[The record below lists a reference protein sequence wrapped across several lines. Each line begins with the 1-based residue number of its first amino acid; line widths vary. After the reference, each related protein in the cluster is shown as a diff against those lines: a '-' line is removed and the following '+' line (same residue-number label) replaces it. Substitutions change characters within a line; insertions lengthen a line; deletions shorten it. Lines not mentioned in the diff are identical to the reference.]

1 MPFKAIMIRAEFIDS
16 DSAFQNA
23 VRLHGH
29 LLLSNLFPLHNHKAK
44 FRGLNDGNNCWSGET
59 RELSVDPTTGQHR
72 TYREQYNYIIYFA
85 CMHACKQARN
95 AGANT
100 NLRSSSVSPALR
112 RKTLRRVGM
121 KFSSSQKLLRNSS
134 KGFRI
139 WGDIWAQNPSP
150 QKKQYQLSIS
160 SESKFMCI

>member
-1 MPFKAIMIRAEFIDS
+1 MIRAEFIDS

-44 FRGLNDGNNCWSGET
+44 FRDLNDGNNCWSGET

-85 CMHACKQARN
+85 CMHACMQ
-95 AGANT
+95 T
-100 NLRSSSVSPALR
+100 
-112 RKTLRRVGM
+112 
-121 KFSSSQKLLRNSS
+121 SQKCWGKHQFTIVIS
-134 KGFRI
+134 K
-139 WGDIWAQNPSP
+139 PSP
-150 QKKQYQLSIS
+150 STQDFAPSRDEVLIVTKAFEELLQGLQNLGGYLGPESFATKKQYQLSIS